1 MPCPKYPLYFMIL
14 VAVTSNACRNK
25 NGHPEDKVPEIVK
38 SASFKNL
45 NDSIQMFP
53 QDASLYLRRALR
65 LTQENAH
72 EPALADFQKAWTLQP
87 SLENAMPYAANLE
100 ILGKHPER
108 LSLLESLSQ
117 RYPENEQVSRLLA
130 DAYTSME
137 KPEKAMMIYKG
148 MIAKDSLNPEILY
161 EQALILEQIRDT
173 SQAIAALRKAYS
185 VQGVDTYGLELAH
198 LYAEQK
204 NPRCLEICNFILR
217 RDSAGILIDP
227 FFIKG
232 IYYAN
237 IKQYKKAIAEFDS
250 CISRDWKTTDAYLE
264 KGRAYFQ
271 MGNYNAAS
279 QTFKMAITVTNTDPD
294 AYFWLGRSYEALQR
308 RSEAVSNYLKA
319 ISLDRNFTE
328 ARQRLDK
335 LDSGF
340 AHHGH

>member
-1 MPCPKYPLYFMIL
+1 MPCSKYPLYFMML
-14 VAVTSNACRNK
+14 VAVTFSACRNK
-25 NGHPEDKVPEIVK
+25 NDRLEDKDPEIIN

-45 NDSIQMFP
+45 TDSIQMFP

-65 LTQENAH
+65 LTQQNAH
-72 EPALADFQKAWTLQP
+72 EPARADFQKAWTLQP
-87 SLENAMPYAANLE
+87 SLENAMPFAANLE
-100 ILGKHPER
+100 ILGKHAER

-117 RYPENEQVSRLLA
+117 RYPDNEQVSRLLA
-130 DAYTSME
+130 DAYNTQGR
-137 KPEKAMMIYKG
+137 PEKALLIYKV
-148 MIAKDSLNPEILY
+148 MIAKDSLNPETLY
-161 EQALILEQIRDT
+161 EQALILEQLRDT
-173 SQAIAALRKAYS
+173 SQALTALKKAYA

-198 LYAEQK
+198 LYAEQR

-217 RDSAGILIDP
+217 RDSVGILIDP

-271 MGNYNAAS
+271 MGNFNAAL

-294 AYFWLGRSYEALQR
+294 AYFWLARSYEALQR
-308 RSEAVSNYLKA
+308 KSDAASNYLKA

-328 ARQRLDK
+328 ARQRLEK
-335 LDSGF
+335 LDPGF